1 MIETSLELDYQK
13 YTDFLKGQVNF
24 RYTIAVILAI
34 LFFILAVL
42 IMSGYLRAS
51 KKEHSIKSKL
61 LCVLLCFCLFLIPF
75 YFLGKQI
82 YTMNTDMTSNAY
94 VVYEGEFT
102 YEYVNHTQGGDVS
115 EVSFI
120 VDGEELILTTEKLN
134 IVSGTYMGRIVYAEN
149 SMYLLDYEIYENA
162 EISKNPNN

>member
-1 MIETSLELDYQK
+1 MSNSSQLDYQK
-13 YTDFLKGQVNF
+13 YTDFLKGQLQF

-34 LFFILAVL
+34 LFFILATL
-42 IMSGYLRAS
+42 ILLGLTKAS
-51 KKEHSIKSKL
+51 KKENSMKSKL

-82 YTMNTDMTSNAY
+82 HTMNTDIKSNAY

-102 YEYVNHTQGGDVS
+102 YEYVNHTRGGDVS

-120 VDGEELILTTEKLN
+120 VDGEEFTLATENLK
-134 IVSGTYMGRIVYAEN
+134 IVSGTYEGRIVYSKN
-149 SMYLLDYEIYENA
+149 SMYLLDYEIYENDN
-162 EISKNPNN
+162 NPNK

>member
-1 MIETSLELDYQK
+1 MNNSMQLDYQK

-24 RYTIAVILAI
+24 RYTIAVILVI
-34 LFFILAVL
+34 LFLAFAALIL
-42 IMSGYLRAS
+42 SGYSKAS
-51 KKEHSIKSKL
+51 KKENTIKGKL

-82 YTMNTDMTSNAY
+82 HTMNTDIKSNAY

-102 YEYVNHTQGGDVS
+102 YEYVNHTRGGDVS

-120 VDGEELILTTEKLN
+120 VDGEEFTLTAEPLKL
-134 IVSGTYMGRIVYAEN
+134 VSGTYTGKIVYAEN
-149 SMYLLDYEIYENA
+149 SMYLLDYEIYENG
-162 EISKNPNN
+162 KNQNK

>member
-1 MIETSLELDYQK
+1 MNNSMQLDYQK
-13 YTDFLKGQVNF
+13 YTDFLKEQLQF

-34 LFFILAVL
+34 LFFILATL
-42 IMSGYLRAS
+42 ILLGLIKAS
-51 KKEHSIKSKL
+51 KKENTIKGKL

-82 YTMNTDMTSNAY
+82 HTMNTDIKSNAY

-102 YEYVNHTQGGDVS
+102 YEYVNHTRGGDVS

-120 VDGEELILTTEKLN
+120 VDREEFTLATENLK
-134 IVSGTYMGRIVYAEN
+134 IVSGTYEGRIVYSKN
-149 SMYLLDYEIYENA
+149 SMYLLDYEIYENG
-162 EISKNPNN
+162 ENQNK

>member
-1 MIETSLELDYQK
+1 MSNSSQLDYQK
-13 YTDFLKGQVNF
+13 YTDFLKGQLQF

-34 LFFILAVL
+34 LFFILATL
-42 IMSGYLRAS
+42 ILLGLIKAS
-51 KKEHSIKSKL
+51 KKENSMKSKL

-82 YTMNTDMTSNAY
+82 HTMNTDIKSNAY

-102 YEYVNHTQGGDVS
+102 YEYVNHTRGGDVS

-120 VDGEELILTTEKLN
+120 VDGEEFTLATENLK
-134 IVSGTYMGRIVYAEN
+134 IVSGTYEGRIVYSKN
-149 SMYLLDYEIYENA
+149 SMYLLDYEIYKNGENQN
-162 EISKNPNN
+162 K

>member
-1 MIETSLELDYQK
+1 MNNSMQLDYQK

-24 RYTIAVILAI
+24 RYTIAVILVTLFLAFAALI
-34 LFFILAVL
+34 L
-42 IMSGYLRAS
+42 SGYLKAS
-51 KKEHSIKSKL
+51 KKENTIKGKL

-82 YTMNTDMTSNAY
+82 HTMNTDIKSNAY

-102 YEYVNHTQGGDVS
+102 YEDVNHTRGGDVS

-120 VDGEELILTTEKLN
+120 VDGEELTLASENLK
-134 IVSGTYMGRIVYAEN
+134 IVSGTYEGRIVYSKN
-149 SMYLLDYEIYENA
+149 SMYLLDYEIYENG
-162 EISKNPNN
+162 ENQNK

>member
-1 MIETSLELDYQK
+1 MSNSSQLDYQK
-13 YTDFLKGQVNF
+13 YTDFLKGQLQF

-34 LFFILAVL
+34 LFFILATL
-42 IMSGYLRAS
+42 ILLGLIKAS
-51 KKEHSIKSKL
+51 KKENSMKSKL

-82 YTMNTDMTSNAY
+82 HTMNTDIKSNAY

-102 YEYVNHTQGGDVS
+102 YEYVNHTRGGDVS

-120 VDGEELILTTEKLN
+120 VDGEEFTLATENLK
-134 IVSGTYMGRIVYAEN
+134 IVSGTYEGRIVYSKN
-149 SMYLLDYEIYENA
+149 SMYLLDYEIYKNGENQN
-162 EISKNPNN
+162 E

>member
-1 MIETSLELDYQK
+1 MNNSMQLDYQK

-24 RYTIAVILAI
+24 RYTIAVILVI
-34 LFFILAVL
+34 LFLAFAALIL
-42 IMSGYLRAS
+42 SGYPKAS
-51 KKEHSIKSKL
+51 KKENTIKDKL

-82 YTMNTDMTSNAY
+82 HTMNTDIKSNAY

-102 YEYVNHTQGGDVS
+102 YEYVNPTRGGDVS

-120 VDGEELILTTEKLN
+120 VDGEEFTLTAEPLKL
-134 IVSGTYMGRIVYAEN
+134 VSGTYTGKIVYAEK
-149 SMYLLDYEIYENA
+149 SMYLLDYEIYENDN
-162 EISKNPNN
+162 NPNK

>member
-1 MIETSLELDYQK
+1 MNNSMQLDYQK

-24 RYTIAVILAI
+24 RYTIAVILVI
-34 LFFILAVL
+34 LFLAFAALIL
-42 IMSGYLRAS
+42 SGYPKAS
-51 KKEHSIKSKL
+51 KKENTIKGKL

-82 YTMNTDMTSNAY
+82 HTMNTDIKSNAY

-102 YEYVNHTQGGDVS
+102 YEYVNHTRGGDVS

-120 VDGEELILTTEKLN
+120 VDGEEFTLTAEPLKL
-134 IVSGTYMGRIVYAEN
+134 VSGTYTGKIVYAEK
-149 SMYLLDYEIYENA
+149 SMYLLDYEIYENDN
-162 EISKNPNN
+162 NPNQ

>member
-1 MIETSLELDYQK
+1 MRNSLQLDYQN
-13 YTDFLKGQVNF
+13 YTDFLKGQLQF

-34 LFFILAVL
+34 LFFMLAALILL
-42 IMSGYLRAS
+42 GLLKAS
-51 KKEHSIKSKL
+51 KKENRMKSKL

-82 YTMNTDMTSNAY
+82 HTMNTDIKSNAF

-102 YEYVNHTQGGDVS
+102 YEYVNHTRGGDVS

-120 VDGEELILTTEKLN
+120 VDGEEFTLTAEHLKL
-134 IVSGTYMGRIVYAEN
+134 VSGTYTGRIVYAEN
-149 SMYLLDYEIYENA
+149 SKYLLDYEIYENG
-162 EISKNPNN
+162 ENQNK

>member
-1 MIETSLELDYQK
+1 MNNSMQLDYQK

-24 RYTIAVILAI
+24 RYTIAVILVI
-34 LFFILAVL
+34 LFLAFAALIL
-42 IMSGYLRAS
+42 SGYPKAS
-51 KKEHSIKSKL
+51 KKENTIKGKL

-82 YTMNTDMTSNAY
+82 HTMNTDIKSNAY

-102 YEYVNHTQGGDVS
+102 YEYVNHTRGGDVS

-120 VDGEELILTTEKLN
+120 VDGKEFTLTAEPLKL
-134 IVSGTYMGRIVYAEN
+134 VSGTYTGKIVYAEN
-149 SMYLLDYEIYENA
+149 SMYLLDYEIYENG
-162 EISKNPNN
+162 ENQNK